1 MTDVRRNALSKA
13 TLSSKGQ
20 LTIPAEVRR
29 VLGLTRGD
37 NVVFELRPEGVLLR
51 KAGKASELIGVIPP
65 LPIDWKTARKKAW
78 ADRTERLEAR
88 SSATRTSSSGS

>member
-1 MTDVRRNALSKA
+1 MSKA
-13 TLSSKGQ
+13 RVSSKGQ

-51 KAGKASELIGVIPP
+51 KAGRAHELIGVIPP
-65 LPIDWKTARKKAW
+65 LPVDWKTARRTAW
-78 ADRTERLEAR
+78 GERVERLEAR

>member
-1 MTDVRRNALSKA
+1 MANVRRNVLGKA
-13 TLSSKGQ
+13 RVSSKGQ

-29 VLGLTRGD
+29 VLGVTRGD
-37 NVVFELRPEGVLLR
+37 NVVFESRPEGVLLR

-65 LPIDWKTARKKAW
+65 LPIDWNTARRKAW
-78 ADRTERLEAR
+78 GERAERLEAR

>member
-1 MTDVRRNALSKA
+1 MSKA

-20 LTIPAEVRR
+20 LTVPAGVRR

-51 KAGKASELIGVIPP
+51 KAGRARDLIGVIPP
-65 LPIDWKTARKKAW
+65 LPVDWRTARRKAW
-78 ADRTERLEAR
+78 SERAGRVEAR